1 MRYNGKAQEF
11 LDAFHVTNIIDEFPI
26 MLVAVLGRNPVFKE

>member
-11 LDAFHVTNIIDEFPI
+11 LDAFHVTNIIDEFTV
-26 MLVAVLGRNPVFKE
+26 MLVAVILE

>member
-1 MRYNGKAQEF
+1 MRYDGKIQEF

-26 MLVAVLGRNPVFKE
+26 MLVAVILE